1 MSKSYLGKVQKAKA
15 VCSGQAKESLVLK
28 THLYMH
34 REKGIDPVNVGL
46 APAPGAVK
54 ENTAINQLDIT
65 VLLI

>member
-1 MSKSYLGKVQKAKA
+1 
-15 VCSGQAKESLVLK
+15 
-28 THLYMH
+28 MH
-34 REKGIDPVNVGL
+34 REKGIDPMNVGL